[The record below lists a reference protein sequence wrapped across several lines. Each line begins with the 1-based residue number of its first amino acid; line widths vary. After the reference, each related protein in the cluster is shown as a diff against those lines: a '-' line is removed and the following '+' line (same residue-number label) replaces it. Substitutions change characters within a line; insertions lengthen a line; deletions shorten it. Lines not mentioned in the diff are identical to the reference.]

1 MTIPPRK
8 RIDFDDA
15 STASVAVQPVEVA
28 APTRAPFTVPQT
40 GAPAR
45 HSTRVGKRGV
55 QMWLSPEAYRQLRL
69 IAAKEDLQIQD
80 CLVEAL
86 DLFFQKRGAHRIAG
100 K

>member
-1 MTIPPRK
+1 MTVPPRK

-15 STASVAVQPVEVA
+15 PATPAPIQPAEAA
-28 APTRAPFTVPQT
+28 APVRAPFTVPPA

-45 HSTRVGKRGV
+45 HASRVGKRGV